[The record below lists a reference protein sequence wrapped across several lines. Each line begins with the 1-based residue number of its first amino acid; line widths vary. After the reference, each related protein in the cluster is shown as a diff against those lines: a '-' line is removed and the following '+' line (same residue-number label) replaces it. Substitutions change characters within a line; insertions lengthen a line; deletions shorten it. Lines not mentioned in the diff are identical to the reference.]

1 MARMQLKK
9 ASKKYTVGYNGA
21 HMDGNDFTSKINMLI
36 FKAIFYLDKFIKQ
49 NFCSQILNF
58 VPAS

>member
-36 FKAIFYLDKFIKQ
+36 FKAFIYLTKLGK
-49 NFCSQILNF
+49 NF
-58 VPAS
+58 VPKV